1 MTFRGFCYFRAQNP
15 SSRPETYTSQML
27 TTPLSQ
33 KWVGGRVPP
42 IAPKIS
48 LL

>member
-1 MTFRGFCYFRAQNP
+1 MTFRGPCYFRAQNP
-15 SSRPETYTSQML
+15 SSGPETYTSQML
-27 TTPLSQ
+27 ATPLSQ

-42 IAPKIS
+42 IAPKIC

>member
-1 MTFRGFCYFRAQNP
+1 MTFRGSCYFRAQNP
-15 SSRPETYTSQML
+15 SSRPKTYTSQML
-27 TTPLSQ
+27 ATPFSR
-33 KWVGGRVPP
+33 KWMGGRVPP